1 MTELRY
7 RVVKG
12 NSPNTPPFLKGGL
25 GGISTPSPAPTEL
38 NPPYP
43 PFAKGGTDPVL
54 EASGISHRYGNK
66 EILTDISFKVHPREK
81 IVLLGC
87 NGSGKSTLL
96 KILNGLI
103 APTAGSY
110 RYQKEEITPTRLKAP
125 ELHRRFRSEVA
136 LLFQNPDAMLFNPT
150 VFDEIAFGPRQ
161 MGLADL
167 DDRVRHWADQ
177 VGITAHLER
186 PPFSLSGGEKQ
197 KVCLAA
203 LLALEPKVLLLDEP
217 SAALDPR
224 STGWL
229 VDFLSGLP
237 VTTVTTTHNLSL
249 APELGSRALVLG
261 EDHRLIYDGPVKP
274 LLADM
279 ERLAAANLVHT
290 HRHRHGDIEHRHTHV
305 HDWQ

>member
-1 MTELRY
+1 MELA
-7 RVVKG
+7 
-12 NSPNTPPFLKGGL
+12 
-25 GGISTPSPAPTEL
+25 GIQ
-38 NPPYP
+38 
-43 PFAKGGTDPVL
+43 
-54 EASGISHRYGNK
+54 HRYGGA
-66 EILTDISFKVHPREK
+66 EVLRDVAFTIQAGEK
-81 IVLLGC
+81 LVLLGA

-103 APTAGSY
+103 APSAGSY
-110 RYQKEEITPTRLKAP
+110 RYQGEEISPARLKHAA
-125 ELHRRFRSEVA
+125 LRRRFRSQVA

-161 MGLADL
+161 MGMADVEQ
-167 DDRVRHWADQ
+167 RVRHWAEQ
-177 VGITAHLER
+177 VGVGAHLAR

-229 VDFLSGLP
+229 VDFLAGLP
-237 VTTVTTTHNLSL
+237 ITTVTTTHNLSL

-261 EDHRLIYDGPVKP
+261 EDHRLLHDGPIEP
-274 LLADM
+274 LLGDM
-279 ERLAAANLVHT
+279 ARLAAANLVHT
-290 HRHRHGDIEHRHTHV
+290 HRHRHGAFEHRHTHV

>member
-1 MTELRY
+1 MLE
-7 RVVKG
+7 VVDVG
-12 NSPNTPPFLKGGL
+12 
-25 GGISTPSPAPTEL
+25 
-38 NPPYP
+38 
-43 PFAKGGTDPVL
+43 
-54 EASGISHRYGNK
+54 HRYGSA
-66 EILTDISFKVHPREK
+66 EILRDIGFAVRPGEKV
-81 IVLLGC
+81 VLLGC

-96 KILNGLI
+96 KILNGLV
-103 APTAGSY
+103 APAAGQF
-110 RYQKEEITPTRLKAP
+110 RYQGETITPARLKLP
-125 ELHRRFRSEVA
+125 TLHRRFRSEVA

-161 MGLADL
+161 MGLADVET
-167 DDRVRHWADQ
+167 RVRHWADQ
-177 VGITAHLER
+177 VGVGAHLAR

-217 SAALDPR
+217 TAALDPR

-229 VDFLSGLP
+229 VDFLSALP
-237 VTTVTTTHNLSL
+237 VTTLTTTHNLSL

-261 EDHRLIYDGPVKP
+261 EDHRLIYDGPIQP

-279 ERLAAANLVHT
+279 EKLAAANLVHT
-290 HRHRHGDIEHRHTHV
+290 HRHRHGNIEHRHTHV

>member
-7 RVVKG
+7 R
-12 NSPNTPPFLKGGL
+12 L
-25 GGISTPSPAPTEL
+25 ISPAAAESGNTE
-38 NPPYP
+38 
-43 PFAKGGTDPVL
+43 PVL
-54 EASGISHRYGNK
+54 AVEGVSHRYGEK
-66 EILTDISFKVHPREK
+66 VVLSDISFAIRPGEKV
-81 IVLLGC
+81 VLLGC

-103 APTAGSY
+103 APTNG
-110 RYQKEEITPTRLKAP
+110 RFLYQQEAITPIGLKAP
-125 ELHRRFRSEVA
+125 ALHRRFRSEVA

-161 MGLADL
+161 MGLAEVDA
-167 DDRVRHWADQ
+167 RVRHWAEQ
-177 VGITAHLER
+177 VGIGAHLKR

-217 SAALDPR
+217 TAALDPR

-229 VDFLSGLP
+229 VDFLSGLQI
-237 VTTVTTTHNLSL
+237 TTLTTTHNLSL

-261 EDHRLIYDGPVKP
+261 EDHSLIHDGPILS

-290 HRHRHGDIEHRHTHV
+290 HCHRHGNIEHRHTHV

>member
-7 RVVKG
+7 RVVK
-12 NSPNTPPFLKGGL
+12 
-25 GGISTPSPAPTEL
+25 PAP
-38 NPPYP
+38 
-43 PFAKGGTDPVL
+43 AGAQDADPVL
-54 EASGISHRYGNK
+54 AMVGVEHRYGAA
-66 EILTDISFKVHPREK
+66 EVLCGIDFVVRPAEKV
-81 IVLLGC
+81 VLLGC

-103 APTAGSY
+103 APTSG
-110 RYQKEEITPTRLKAP
+110 RFLYQGEEITPARLKIPA
-125 ELHRRFRSEVA
+125 LHRRFRSEVA

-161 MGLADL
+161 TGLADVAE
-167 DDRVRHWADQ
+167 RVRHWADQ
-177 VGITAHLER
+177 VGVSQHLKR
-186 PPFSLSGGEKQ
+186 PPFTLSGGEKQ

-217 SAALDPR
+217 TAALDPR

-237 VTTVTTTHNLSL
+237 ITTLTTTHNLSL

-261 EDHRLIYDGPVKP
+261 EDHRLIHDGSLHA
-274 LLADM
+274 LLTDM

>member
-7 RVVKG
+7 RVIK
-12 NSPNTPPFLKGGL
+12 
-25 GGISTPSPAPTEL
+25 PAPEPAL
-38 NPPYP
+38 D
-43 PFAKGGTDPVL
+43 AAPVL
-54 EASGISHRYGNK
+54 EVVGISHRYGAT
-66 EILTDISFKVHPREK
+66 EILRDIGFAIRPAEKV
-81 IVLLGC
+81 VLLGC

-103 APTAGSY
+103 APTSG
-110 RYQKEEITPTRLKAP
+110 RFVYQGEEITPLRLKAP
-125 ELHRRFRSEVA
+125 ALHRRFRSEVA

-161 MGLADL
+161 MGLADM

-177 VGITAHLER
+177 VGISQHLTR

-217 SAALDPR
+217 TAALDPR

-229 VDFLSGLP
+229 VDFLGSLD
-237 VTTVTTTHNLSL
+237 VTTLTTTHNLSL

-261 EDHRLIYDGPVKP
+261 EDHSLIHDGPIQA

-279 ERLAAANLVHT
+279 NLLAAANLVHT
-290 HRHRHGDIEHRHTHV
+290 HRHRHGNIEHRHTHV

>member
-1 MTELRY
+1 MTEMRY
-7 RVVKG
+7 RIIK
-12 NSPNTPPFLKGGL
+12 PEPL
-25 GGISTPSPAPTEL
+25 PSLDA
-38 NPPYP
+38 
-43 PFAKGGTDPVL
+43 DPVL
-54 EASGISHRYGNK
+54 ESIGIQHRFGAM
-66 EILTDISFKVHPREK
+66 EVLRDINFVAYPGEK

-96 KILNGLI
+96 NILNGLI
-103 APTAGSY
+103 APTSGRF
-110 RYQKEEITPTRLKAP
+110 RYQGEEITPQRLKAP
-125 ELHRRFRSEVA
+125 ALHRRFRSEVA

-161 MGLADL
+161 MGLADPT
-167 DDRVRHWADQ
+167 DRVRHWAAQ
-177 VGITAHLER
+177 VGVSQHLER
-186 PPFSLSGGEKQ
+186 PPFTLSGGEKQ

-217 SAALDPR
+217 TAALDPR

-229 VDFLSGLP
+229 VDFLSGLRI
-237 VTTVTTTHNLSL
+237 TTLTTTHNLSL

-261 EDHRLIYDGPVKP
+261 EDHSLIHDGPVKP

-279 ERLAAANLVHT
+279 ALLAAANLVHT

>member
-1 MTELRY
+1 MPPRNPPRL
-7 RVVKG
+7 VKG
-12 NSPNTPPFLKGGL
+12 ADTTTPTLARGEKAL
-25 GGISTPSPAPTEL
+25 I
-38 NPPYP
+38 
-43 PFAKGGTDPVL
+43 
-54 EASGISHRYGNK
+54 EATGISHRYGSK
-66 EILTDISFKVHPREK
+66 EILTDIGFQIHPGEKV
-81 IVLLGC
+81 VLLGC

-103 APTAGSY
+103 AHSAG
-110 RYQKEEITPTRLKAP
+110 RYTYDGETITPASLKEA
-125 ELHRRFRSEVA
+125 ELHRRFRGEVA

-161 MGLADL
+161 LGLADVEG
-167 DDRVRHWADQ
+167 RVQHWAEQ
-177 VGITAHLER
+177 VGVAAHLQR

-217 SAALDPR
+217 TAALDPR

-229 VDFLSGLP
+229 VDFLSGLG
-237 VTTVTTTHNLSL
+237 VTTLITTHNLSL

-261 EDHRLIYDGPVKP
+261 EDHRLIYDGEIQG
-274 LLADM
+274 LLGDM
-279 ERLAAANLVHT
+279 RLLAAANLVHT
-290 HRHRHGDIEHRHTHV
+290 HRHRHGGVEHRHSHV

>member
-1 MTELRY
+1 MTEIRY
-7 RVVKG
+7 RIVAKAD
-12 NSPNTPPFLKGGL
+12 PDAPPAL
-25 GGISTPSPAPTEL
+25 EL
-38 NPPYP
+38 
-43 PFAKGGTDPVL
+43 TDVQ
-54 EASGISHRYGNK
+54 HRYGAT
-66 EILTDISFKVHPREK
+66 EVLRDINLSLRAGEKV
-81 IVLLGC
+81 VLLGC

-103 APTAGSY
+103 APTAGRVIY
-110 RYQKEEITPTRLKAP
+110 LNEEITPARLKHPA
-125 ELHRRFRSEVA
+125 LHRRFRGEVA

-161 MGLADL
+161 LGLSDIDA
-167 DDRVRHWADQ
+167 RVRHWAAL
-177 VGITAHLER
+177 VGVEAHLAR
-186 PPFSLSGGEKQ
+186 PPFGLSGGEKQ

-217 SAALDPR
+217 TAALDPR

-229 VDFLSGLP
+229 IDFLSGLS
-237 VTTVTTTHNLSL
+237 VTTLTTTHNLSL

-261 EDHRLIYDGPVKP
+261 EDHRLIYDGPIQA
-274 LLADM
+274 LLNDI
-279 ERLAAANLVHT
+279 EKLAAANLVHT

>member
-7 RVVKG
+7 RVIK
-12 NSPNTPPFLKGGL
+12 
-25 GGISTPSPAPTEL
+25 PAPEPAL
-38 NPPYP
+38 D
-43 PFAKGGTDPVL
+43 AAPVL
-54 EASGISHRYGNK
+54 EVADIGHRFGK
-66 EILTDISFKVHPREK
+66 AEILRDISFAIRPTEKV
-81 IVLLGC
+81 VLLGC

-103 APTAGSY
+103 APTSG
-110 RYQKEEITPTRLKAP
+110 RFVYQGEEITPHRLKAP
-125 ELHRRFRSEVA
+125 VLHRRFRSEVA

-161 MGLADL
+161 MGLADV

-177 VGITAHLER
+177 VGVSQHLAR

-217 SAALDPR
+217 TAALDPR

-229 VDFLSGLP
+229 VDFLGGLQI
-237 VTTVTTTHNLSL
+237 TTLTTTHNLSL

-261 EDHRLIYDGPVKP
+261 EDHSLIHDGPIQA

-279 ERLAAANLVHT
+279 NLLAAANLVHT
-290 HRHRHGDIEHRHTHV
+290 HRHRHGNIEHRHTHV

>member
-12 NSPNTPPFLKGGL
+12 AHTTTPPFAKGGP
-25 GGISTPSPAPTEL
+25 GRIPTPSPTQL

-43 PFAKGGTDPVL
+43 PFAKGGMEPVL
-54 EASGISHRYGNK
+54 EAAGISHRYGAK
-66 EILTDISFKVHPREK
+66 EVLADINFRIHPGEKV
-81 IVLLGC
+81 VLLGC

-110 RYQKEEITPTRLKAP
+110 RYQKEEITPARLKAP

-177 VGITAHLER
+177 VGVTAHLER

-229 VDFLSGLP
+229 VDFLSSLT

-261 EDHRLIYDGPVKP
+261 EDHRLIHDGPIGA

-279 ERLAAANLVHT
+279 DRLAAANLVHT
-290 HRHRHGDIEHRHTHV
+290 HSHRHGDIEHRHTHV